1 MLSITIEDQT
11 TGRILAQASFND
23 YPNIYNVSP
32 RSWESWMNIR
42 YEASKNNSLNT
53 LFMHF
58 FASKSEFSLACTE
71 EIIKNAFKA
80 VPECHYIVLC
90 VPINSVPETA
100 LASIFSEMKRKPNNE
115 AALEQQNCAI
125 FVTNREKHI
134 PVLHIRPAR

>member
-1 MLSITIEDQT
+1 
-11 TGRILAQASFND
+11 
-23 YPNIYNVSP
+23 
-32 RSWESWMNIR
+32 MNIR

-58 FASKSEFSLACTE
+58 FASLSEFSIASSQ

-90 VPINSVPETA
+90 VPISSVPETA
-100 LASIFSEMKRKPNNE
+100 LATIFSEMKRKSNAE
-115 AALEQQNCAI
+115 TGLEQQTCAV

-134 PVLHIRPAR
+134 PVLHIRPARYKY

>member
-1 MLSITIEDQT
+1 
-11 TGRILAQASFND
+11 
-23 YPNIYNVSP
+23 
-32 RSWESWMNIR
+32 MNIR

-58 FASKSEFSLACTE
+58 FASQSEFSLACSE

-90 VPINSVPETA
+90 VPISSVPETA
-100 LASIFSEMKRKPNNE
+100 LSAIFSEMKRKPNAE
-115 AALEQQNCAI
+115 TGLEKQTCAV

-134 PVLHIRPAR
+134 PVLHIRPARSVKTSLSLFNLIYY